1 MNDII
6 DFLLKNEA
14 DTPQVLFFMFFSCGI
29 AIFHT
34 VILGGLFNLKFKPW
48 LFFVLNPLSLLIA
61 SVIDKRLVLPL
72 LLFHFISVFLLGI
85 IGAIY
90 SGIRS
95 VNKEKKEIAKIKR
108 KYNVKE
114 TPLWKKIAG
123 ILFGILF
130 FISFFL
136 IGPYALLLLFLI
148 IPVLSSFFPSNKSR
162 FLKYQKILPTATIRS
177 VAMGLA
183 EIEGTLEMI
192 KPVVSPIKSKEC
204 IGFRYRIEKIS
215 SDKDGRDSFSTI
227 FDEITCNPFYM
238 VDETGKIEV
247 NPDKM
252 EFVYVPEDEQ
262 YRGSGKRY
270 TQFILQPND
279 KMLLIGK
286 ASLKENNQPVFEYED
301 IKKVFAIAPVDKV
314 KYYNTYKPLLNSF
327 ILFTCV
333 FAFIA
338 SLILISPIRIE
349 NDTLIIDAPKF
360 ITNID
365 ANTVIEQDPI
375 NEDIKEA
382 DAIEAGQA
390 TKNEVAPEDDTKPNQ
405 DNF

>member
-6 DFLLKNEA
+6 EFLLKNEA
-14 DTPQVLFFMFFSCGI
+14 DTPQVIFFMFFSCGI

-72 LLFHFISVFLLGI
+72 LLLHFISVFLLGI

-108 KYNVKE
+108 KYNAKE

-123 ILFGILF
+123 ILLMILF
-130 FISFFL
+130 FISFFF
-136 IGPYALLLLFLI
+136 IGIHAFLLLFLI
-148 IPVLSSFFPSNKSR
+148 VPVLSSFFPSNKSR
-162 FLKYQKILPTATIRS
+162 FLKYQKVLPTAAIRS

-327 ILFTCV
+327 ILFTCF

-349 NDTLIIDAPKF
+349 NDTLIIDPPKF
-360 ITNID
+360 IANID
-365 ANTVIEQDPI
+365 ANTVIEQDHV

-382 DAIEAGQA
+382 NAIEAGQA
-390 TKNEVAPEDDTKPNQ
+390 TENRVAPEDNAKPNQ